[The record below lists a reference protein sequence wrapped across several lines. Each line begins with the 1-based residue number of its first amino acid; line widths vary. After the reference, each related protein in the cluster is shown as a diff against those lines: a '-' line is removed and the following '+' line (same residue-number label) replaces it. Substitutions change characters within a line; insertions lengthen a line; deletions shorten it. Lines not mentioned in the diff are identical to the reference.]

1 MFKQVTIMG
10 PGLLGASL
18 VMAVR
23 EKSLAES
30 IVIWARSEQTAEKAR
45 SKLPA
50 DEVET
55 DPVKSVMGSDMV
67 IICTPVET
75 MSSILSTIVNHLEE
89 GCLVTDV
96 GSVKGIIC
104 ENAKD
109 LFKFP
114 GISFIGSHPMAG
126 SEKSGMEHA
135 HADLFSNRPA
145 ILTPE
150 PNYNQKH
157 LEKLIEFWEIL
168 EMTVHQLSSAEHDKV
183 IASLSHL
190 PHLVSSVLSF
200 TISDQAKLAF
210 QLSGQGLRDTIR
222 ISGGDP
228 SLWTGILSENK
239 AQVLS
244 GLKDFEDSIRM
255 IKNLI
260 SEDDREGL
268 EEFLK
273 KGALLQKSL
282 S

>member
-18 VMAVR
+18 VLAIR

-30 IVIWARSEQTAEKAR
+30 VLIWARSEQTAEKAR

-109 LFKFP
+109 LFKFNDV
-114 GISFIGSHPMAG
+114 SFIGSHPMAG

-150 PNYNQKH
+150 PKCNQIH
-157 LEKLIEFWEIL
+157 LGKLIEFWEIL

-190 PHLVSSVLSF
+190 PHLVSSALSF
-200 TISDQAKLAF
+200 TISDQAKLASR
-210 QLSGQGLRDTIR
+210 LSGQGLRDTIR

-244 GLKDFEDSIRM
+244 GLNDFEDSIRM

-260 SEDDREGL
+260 SEEDREGL

-282 S
+282 I

>member
-23 EKSLAES
+23 KKSLAES

-109 LFKFP
+109 LFKFNDV
-114 GISFIGSHPMAG
+114 SFIGSHPMAG

-150 PNYNQKH
+150 PKCNQIH
-157 LEKLIEFWEIL
+157 LGKLIEFWEIL

-190 PHLVSSVLSF
+190 PHLVSSALSF
-200 TISDQAKLAF
+200 AISDQAKLAS

>member
-18 VMAVR
+18 VLAIR

-30 IVIWARSEQTAEKAR
+30 VVIWARSEQTAEKAR

-75 MSSILSTIVNHLEE
+75 MSSILSNIFNHLEE

-109 LFKFP
+109 LFKFD

-135 HADLFSNRPA
+135 NADLFSNRPA

-150 PNYNQKH
+150 PKCNQIH
-157 LEKLIEFWEIL
+157 LRKLIEFWEIL
-168 EMTVHQLSSAEHDKV
+168 EMTVHQLTSAEHDKV
-183 IASLSHL
+183 IATLSHL
-190 PHLVSSVLSF
+190 PHLVSSALSF
-200 TISDQAKLAF
+200 TISDQAKLASR
-210 QLSGQGLRDTIR
+210 LSGQGLRDTIR

-255 IKNLI
+255 IKSLI
-260 SEDDREGL
+260 SEDDKEGL
-268 EEFLK
+268 EEFLR
-273 KGALLQKSL
+273 KGSLLQKSVN
-282 S
+282 

>member
-18 VMAVR
+18 VLAIR
-23 EKSLAES
+23 EKGLADS

-89 GCLVTDV
+89 ECLVTDV

-109 LFKFP
+109 LFKSP

-150 PNYNQKH
+150 PNCNQKH

-183 IASLSHL
+183 TASLSHL
-190 PHLVSSVLSF
+190 PHLVSSALSF
-200 TISDQAKLAF
+200 AISDQAKLAS

-244 GLKDFEDSIRM
+244 GLNDFEDSIRM

-260 SEDDREGL
+260 SEEDREGL

>member
-1 MFKQVTIMG
+1 
-10 PGLLGASL
+10 
-18 VMAVR
+18 
-23 EKSLAES
+23 
-30 IVIWARSEQTAEKAR
+30 
-45 SKLPA
+45 
-50 DEVET
+50 
-55 DPVKSVMGSDMV
+55 
-67 IICTPVET
+67 VET

-114 GISFIGSHPMAG
+114 GVSFIGSHPMAG

-150 PNYNQKH
+150 PNCNQKH
-157 LEKLIEFWEIL
+157 LRKLIEFWEIL

-200 TISDQAKLAF
+200 TISDQAKLASK
-210 QLSGQGLRDTIR
+210 LSGQGLRDTIR

-260 SEDDREGL
+260 SEDDREGF